1 MDEIKLSL
9 KEEIEKQAQIIEEEI
24 LHNKENENLEVT
36 NRMES
41 ALLRKIKQLES
52 EKDTAGSSKKA
63 EIHTDVY
70 KRQVLHS

>member
-9 KEEIEKQAQIIEEEI
+9 KEEIKKQAQIIEEEI

-63 EIHTDVY
+63 EIHTSLQEDA
-70 KRQVLHS
+70 

>member
-1 MDEIKLSL
+1 MRYMDEIKLSL

-63 EIHTDVY
+63 EIHTSLQEDA
-70 KRQVLHS
+70 

>member
-24 LHNKENENLEVT
+24 LYNKENENLEVT
-36 NRMES
+36 DRMES

-63 EIHTDVY
+63 EIHTSLQEDA
-70 KRQVLHS
+70 

>member
-63 EIHTDVY
+63 EIHTSL
-70 KRQVLHS
+70 QEHA

>member
-9 KEEIEKQAQIIEEEI
+9 KEEIEKQAQTIEEEI

-63 EIHTDVY
+63 EIHTSLQEDA
-70 KRQVLHS
+70 

>member
-63 EIHTDVY
+63 EIHTSLQEDA
-70 KRQVLHS
+70 

>member
-52 EKDTAGSSKKA
+52 EKDTANSSKNA
-63 EIHTDVY
+63 EIHTSL
-70 KRQVLHS
+70 QENT

>member
-63 EIHTDVY
+63 EIHTSL
-70 KRQVLHS
+70 QENA

>member
-9 KEEIEKQAQIIEEEI
+9 KEEIKKQAQIIEEEI

-63 EIHTDVY
+63 VIHTSLQEDA
-70 KRQVLHS
+70 

>member
-1 MDEIKLSL
+1 MRYMDEIKLSL
-9 KEEIEKQAQIIEEEI
+9 KEEIKKQAQIIEEEI

-63 EIHTDVY
+63 EIHTSLQEDA
-70 KRQVLHS
+70 

>member
-9 KEEIEKQAQIIEEEI
+9 KKEIEKQAQIIEEEI

-63 EIHTDVY
+63 EIHTSLQEDA
-70 KRQVLHS
+70 

>member
-36 NRMES
+36 NRMGS
-41 ALLRKIKQLES
+41 ALLRKIKQLER
-52 EKDTAGSSKKA
+52 ERDTAGSSKKA
-63 EIHTDVY
+63 EIHTSLQEDA
-70 KRQVLHS
+70 

>member
-9 KEEIEKQAQIIEEEI
+9 KKEIEKQAKIIEEDI
-24 LHNKENENLEVT
+24 LYNKENENLEVSD
-36 NRMES
+36 RMES

-63 EIHTDVY
+63 EIHTSLQEDA
-70 KRQVLHS
+70 